1 MQSCLVNIGLQLC
14 SIIWSLQLQKLD
26 MCLMCSIFVVVSVV
40 FIARNTCFYGF
51 PTSTVG
57 SMKANFFNLVHGTE
71 I

>member
-1 MQSCLVNIGLQLC
+1 MVITIAKIGHV
-14 SIIWSLQLQKLD
+14 
-26 MCLMCSIFVVVSVV
+26 LMCSIFVVVSVV